1 MIDYTIHMEYNRF
14 LRWHQKDWSKGVI
27 KSIYTLLPN
36 KDIKQWENR
45 LYCDT
50 KEITDHYL

>member
-14 LRWHQKDWSKGVI
+14 LRWHTKDWSKDVI
-27 KSIYTLLPN
+27 ESVYSLLSN
-36 KDIKQWENR
+36 KKIKRRRNK
-45 LYCDT
+45 LYCNA